1 MRGDHVDFAWG
12 LCHDGYLIKKDELSG
27 GRSEGES
34 E

>member
-1 MRGDHVDFAWG
+1 MRGDHVDVVWG
-12 LCHDGYLIKKDELSG
+12 LCHGGYVIKKGEVSG